1 MLRSGASQPARLLMR
16 SLFGFLLVCAL
27 GLVPLAGC
35 AEDTSAAGTGGTGGT
50 SKGACTNPNDLAMVC
65 AWEFVDWAWNCGSQ
79 TLGRCS
85 PGTGGDAEDT
95 FECQA
100 EIASE
105 CLQDDDGMSEG
116 CGDCF
121 GDTIACVLAN
131 CESCVFGPHTPK
143 CHICRA
149 EYCYPTLYECSG
161 DIVAGCDGDLW
172 CQRVD
177 CDDFV
182 DCTENVCIPAEGVCS
197 YSAIADGAQC
207 AGGTCRSGACAV
219 SGSVL
224 PCTEQGLRNA
234 VAAGGGPYTFDCDGP
249 TRVVT
254 QAEIVMNK
262 DVILDGGGDMTVDGN
277 ELHRVFT
284 IAAEAMVELSG
295 FAITGGGGTDDG
307 KDFLEGGAIANHGTL
322 VITDSAVW
330 ENGRGEDSFGVRG
343 GGVFNDGTLTLT
355 DTALSANTGGG
366 GGAIWNAGVLMMTDT
381 TVSEN
386 AADEGGGIYNAAAGT
401 LTLTN
406 SEVWN
411 NTAGGAGGIF
421 NRGTLLITE
430 STVWGNI
437 ADEHGGGIL
446 NRGTIALTNA
456 DVSHNWAGE
465 DGAGIFSAGAPASL
479 TLINCTVSGNSAGDV
494 GGGIHNDGL
503 MTLTNSTVSGNEAS
517 LAGGILNDGMSMLI
531 GSTVSWNN
539 ALVLGGIGNDRD
551 ASLTVSSSTVSG
563 NTAEFFAGSI
573 FNDGAMTITNSTVSG
588 DTTEFLVSGILNAG
602 MLTVTNSLVASDC
615 SDDAGITSNGY
626 NIESPGNTC
635 GFDQQGDQV
644 NVTEVGLNLEPL
656 AGNGGPTETHALGDG
671 SLAINQIPEVACEED
686 TDQRGESRPE
696 PGGSMCDVGSFE
708 VQPAR

>member
-1 MLRSGASQPARLLMR
+1 M
-16 SLFGFLLVCAL
+16 
-27 GLVPLAGC
+27 PLAGC
-35 AEDTSAAGTGGTGGT
+35 AEDAGSAGTGGTGGT
-50 SKGACTNPNDLAMVC
+50 AKGACTNQGDLAMVC
-65 AWEFVDWAWNCGSQ
+65 AWEFLDWGYDCGVQSVI
-79 TLGRCS
+79 RCS
-85 PGTGGDAEDT
+85 PGTGDDAEDT

-121 GDTIACVLAN
+121 GDFIACALAN
-131 CESCVFGPHTPK
+131 CESCVVGPDSPE
-143 CHICRA
+143 CRICRA
-149 EYCYPTLYECSG
+149 ENCYPTLYECSG

-177 CDDFV
+177 CDDLV
-182 DCTENVCIPAEGVCS
+182 DCTEDVCIPADGVCS
-197 YSAIADGAQC
+197 YSATADGAQC
-207 AGGTCRSGACAV
+207 AGGTCQSGACAV

-224 PCTEQGLRNA
+224 PCTEQGVRNA

-254 QAEIVMNK
+254 QAEIAMNK

-277 ELHRVFT
+277 ERHRVFT

-295 FAITGGGGTDDG
+295 FAITGGVATQDEEGFSRGGG
-307 KDFLEGGAIANHGTL
+307 IANHGTL
-322 VITDSAVW
+322 VITDSALW
-330 ENGRGEDSFGVRG
+330 ENGSEEG

-355 DTALSANTGGG
+355 DTSLSANTGEG
-366 GGAIWNAGVLMMTDT
+366 GGAIWNAGVLTMTDT
-381 TVSEN
+381 NVSEN
-386 AADEGGGIYNAAAGT
+386 AADEGGGIHNAAAGT

-406 SEVWN
+406 STVWN
-411 NTAGGAGGIF
+411 NTARGAGGIF
-421 NRGTLLITE
+421 NHGTLLITE
-430 STVWGNI
+430 STVGGNI
-437 ADEHGGGIL
+437 ADVHGGGIL
-446 NRGTIALTNA
+446 NRGTLALTNA

-465 DGAGIFSAGAPASL
+465 DGAGIFNSGAPASL

-494 GGGIHNDGL
+494 GGGIHSDGI
-503 MTLTNSTVSGNEAS
+503 MTLTNSTVSGNDAS
-517 LAGGILNDGMSMLI
+517 LAGGIFNDGMSMLI
-531 GSTVSWNN
+531 GSTVSWNH

-551 ASLTVSSSTVSG
+551 ATLTVSSSTVSG

-588 DTTEFLVSGILNAG
+588 DTTEFLEGGILNAG
-602 MLTVTNSLVASDC
+602 MLTLTNSLVASDC

-644 NVTEVGLNLEPL
+644 NVTEVALNLEPL
-656 AGNGGPTETHALGDG
+656 AGNGGPTETHALGEE

-686 TDQRGESRPE
+686 ADQRGESRPE